1 MHKTSYLL
9 SIVLQ
14 FLKLQTN
21 ESYARGK
28 LTMKE
33 TAVSNNFMTLF
44 AHWDKQFAVFSKY
57 KYPKKAFA
65 IWSISPLYSFLL
77 IYDKCL

>member
-44 AHWDKQFAVFSKY
+44 AHWDKQFAVFFKY
-57 KYPKKAFA
+57 KYPKKALA
-65 IWSISPLYSFLL
+65 INGCGRFLL
-77 IYDKCL
+77 CFHFC

>member
-1 MHKTSYLL
+1 MHKTGYLL

-44 AHWDKQFAVFSKY
+44 AHWDKQLPSCNLPYFL
-57 KYPKKAFA
+57 KKRLRLMVVVDF
-65 IWSISPLYSFLL
+65 FLFIFVNL
-77 IYDKCL
+77 

>member
-44 AHWDKQFAVFSKY
+44 AHWDKQFALFSKE
-57 KYPKKAFA
+57 AFA
-65 IWSISPLYSFLL
+65 VEYRGHVSIFM
-77 IYDKCL
+77 K

>member
-44 AHWDKQFAVFSKY
+44 AHWDKQFASFSKE
-57 KYPKKAFA
+57 AFA
-65 IWSISPLYSFLL
+65 VE
-77 IYDKCL
+77 

>member
-44 AHWDKQFAVFSKY
+44 AHWDKQFAVISKY
-57 KYPKKAFA
+57 KYPKKRLRFGCGR
-65 IWSISPLYSFLL
+65 FLIHFYL
-77 IYDKCL
+77 C

>member
-44 AHWDKQFAVFSKY
+44 AHWDKQFVLFTKE
-57 KYPKKAFA
+57 AFA
-65 IWSISPLYSFLL
+65 VE
-77 IYDKCL
+77 

>member
-1 MHKTSYLL
+1 MHKTNYLL

-44 AHWDKQFAVFSKY
+44 AHRDKQFAVFYKY

-65 IWSISPLYSFLL
+65 INGCGRFLL
-77 IYDKCL
+77 CFHFC

>member
-1 MHKTSYLL
+1 MHKTGYLL

-44 AHWDKQFAVFSKY
+44 AHWDKQFAFMQFALFSKE
-57 KYPKKAFA
+57 AF
-65 IWSISPLYSFLL
+65 SVE
-77 IYDKCL
+77 